1 MLQDTDKCV
10 VPWCTGK
17 RNRSGKGYCR
27 RHYDQI
33 RKYGHILNTRTTH
46 DRNEIIVD
54 AECAYI
60 ILADR
65 MGEEIGRVK
74 IDIEDV
80 DLVKAYRWT
89 DNGNGYIRTFI
100 GTTPLYLHRLLTGS
114 HGEVDHINR
123 DKKDN
128 RRSNLRVVEHYVNC
142 HNRGEKRP
150 GMVKGRMLKK
160 PYIAKLDVKGKHI
173 HLGYYSSYQ
182 EAEERIKT
190 ECARLGL

>member
-1 MLQDTDKCV
+1 M
-10 VPWCTGK
+10 
-17 RNRSGKGYCR
+17 
-27 RHYDQI
+27 
-33 RKYGHILNTRTTH
+33 NTRTTH

-60 ILADR
+60 ILADK

-80 DLVKAYRWT
+80 DLVKGYRWT

-128 RRSNLRVVEHYVNC
+128 RRSNLRVVEHYINC

-150 GMVKGRMLKK
+150 GMGNWN
-160 PYIAKLDVKGKHI
+160 
-173 HLGYYSSYQ
+173 
-182 EAEERIKT
+182 
-190 ECARLGL
+190 RL